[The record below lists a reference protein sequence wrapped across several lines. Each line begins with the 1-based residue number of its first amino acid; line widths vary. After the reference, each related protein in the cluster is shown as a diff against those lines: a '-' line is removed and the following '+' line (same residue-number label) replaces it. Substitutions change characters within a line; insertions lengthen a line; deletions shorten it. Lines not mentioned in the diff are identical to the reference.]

1 MLHRSLKFSLSY
13 PIQTSLLLTA
23 SLLCC
28 GGDPPRHIGGNDT
41 LGLVADSAMVVSAHP
56 LATEVGVN
64 ILRNGGNAVDAAVAV
79 HWALAVV
86 APWAGN
92 VGGGGLMVIR
102 DNDGTVRTLD
112 FREKAPG
119 AAYREM
125 FLDTSGL
132 PIPKMSVLGHRATGV
147 PGSVAGLYAVH
158 DSLGLLPME
167 QLIQPAIDIAMRG
180 FALTALEARDL
191 NQHRSNIDKASTL
204 PNTYTERERWQK
216 GDTMRQIDL
225 AHTLERIRDGGPAG
239 FYTGTTAQLII
250 DEMMRGGGLISRED
264 LIGYEPAWRSPARGT
279 YRDVEVISM
288 GPPSSGGMVLLQS
301 LKGIAAMDVK
311 SSGWQSTATVHRMVE
326 VERRAFADRA
336 THLGDPDFVKIPFDE
351 LVSDAYVARRMIDF
365 DPTKATPSG
374 QVHAGSPGV
383 ESDHTTHFS
392 IVDAQGNAVSCTTTL
407 NGWYGSGVVVGGA
420 GFLLNNEMD
429 DFSASPNSP
438 NHRGLLGGDANA
450 IAPNKRMLSS
460 MAPTIVTRNGKLFMV
475 LGTPGGATIPT
486 AVFQTLLNVIDHG
499 MGAQQAVTAPRFH
512 HQWYP
517 DTIRAEVHAIASAD
531 SLELVR
537 MGHAFKKSS
546 NIGRVDAILILPDGR
561 MEAGADPRGDDS
573 AGGY

>member
-1 MLHRSLKFSLSY
+1 
-13 PIQTSLLLTA
+13 
-23 SLLCC
+23 
-28 GGDPPRHIGGNDT
+28 
-41 LGLVADSAMVVSAHP
+41 MVVSAHP

-102 DNDGTVRTLD
+102 HQDGTVRTLD

-191 NQHRSNIDKASTL
+191 NQHRSNISKASTL
-204 PNTYTERERWQK
+204 PNTYTEREHWQK

-250 DEMMRGGGLISRED
+250 DEMVRGGGLISRED
-264 LIGYEPAWRSPARGT
+264 LIGYKPAWRSPARGT

-546 NIGRVDAILILPDGR
+546 NIGRVDAILVLPDGR